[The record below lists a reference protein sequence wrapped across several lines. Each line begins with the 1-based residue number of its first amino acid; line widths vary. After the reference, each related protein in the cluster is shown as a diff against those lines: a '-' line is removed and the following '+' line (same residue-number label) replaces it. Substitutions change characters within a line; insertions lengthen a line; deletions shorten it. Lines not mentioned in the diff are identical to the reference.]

1 MHGLMTKSP
10 LLTNNQNL
18 ILPRM
23 ERRLFKAAFFIFL
36 FMFLVEQGVHV
47 FLEKEK
53 ELFIWTAP
61 NVSDMIRTR
70 DLLIRSQTLYPAELH
85 SHAWFTQEIY
95 YKKVHVLS
103 IGFLRILCIFE
114 GTICSPSKIRF
125 FLFFRNDVWAKM
137 AVFLQSEK
145 NKNDCGVP
153 IF

>member
-1 MHGLMTKSP
+1 
-10 LLTNNQNL
+10 
-18 ILPRM
+18 M

-85 SHAWFTQEIY
+85 SHDTARDIIQQFQWIVKKKIQILDFSKKFWIPSQRKVSVLQNLSCEEIGEQFW
-95 YKKVHVLS
+95 S
-103 IGFLRILCIFE
+103 GF
-114 GTICSPSKIRF
+114 
-125 FLFFRNDVWAKM
+125 
-137 AVFLQSEK
+137 VFGQ
-145 NKNDCGVP
+145 GGA
-153 IF
+153 